1 MYVPVINQ
9 SKGIIWIAATGHQ
22 VFDLSRGPTPRH
34 PRGKCITSI
43 LKYATWLHTNLVSST
58 YIHVWYGMVWYCMY
72 ARDVCSIFHTHSTL
86 QFYFSLLPTWTYLD
100 LPTSATPPEHVT
112 RPSWLAG
119 SLRECRRAPFP
130 LHFPR
135 RRCSSR

>member
-58 YIHVWYGMVWYCMY
+58 YIHVWYGMVWYGIVCMLGMY
-72 ARDVCSIFHTHSTL
+72 VVFSTPTLPCSFILVCYL
-86 QFYFSLLPTWTYLD
+86 PGPTWTYLP
-100 LPTSATPPEHVT
+100 L
-112 RPSWLAG
+112 LLLLNM
-119 SLRECRRAPFP
+119 LRVHPG
-130 LHFPR
+130 
-135 RRCSSR
+135 